1 VGGIVGAGNGGLEG
15 AGSGVRLRNTANAP
29 LNNHD
34 PMITLIF
41 DIRISDIRMF
51 DGEPPSQRFGHMNV

>member
-1 VGGIVGAGNGGLEG
+1 M
-15 AGSGVRLRNTANAP
+15 RNTTKAP
-29 LNNHD
+29 LNNHY

-51 DGEPPSQRFGHMNV
+51 DGEAPSQRSGHMTVREGPHAPGQSPQRDDGEE